1 MQQGK
6 MMNEN
11 DQFIEETKPEENQ
24 LGRIARLGID
34 FIRLQNEIKQLE
46 NLLESRKKQ
55 FNFVSEVE
63 IPDAMA
69 QVKMREFS
77 LTNGFRL
84 KIKPVLVVSLP
95 KEKVGEA
102 DAWLIENGHDG
113 MMKHQIE
120 IPLPKGIAQEDL
132 NALKERIDSMGYAF
146 TDSKSIHYQTLNKW
160 AREMTEE
167 GETIPEEIFKVFRG
181 QKTEITGE

>member
-1 MQQGK
+1 
-6 MMNEN
+6 MNN
-11 DQFIEETKPEENQ
+11 DDYIDETKPEENQ
-24 LGRIARLGID
+24 LGKIARLGID

-55 FNFVSEVE
+55 FNYVSEVE

-84 KIKPVLVVSLP
+84 KVKPVLVVSLP

-113 MMKHQIE
+113 MMKHSIE
-120 IPLPKGIAQEDL
+120 IPLPKGIAQQDL
-132 NALKERIDSMGYAF
+132 SALKERIDSMGYAYND
-146 TDSKSIHYQTLNKW
+146 TKSIHYQTLNKW
-160 AREMTEE
+160 AREMQEE
-167 GETIPEEIFKVFRG
+167 GEQIPEDIFKVYHG